1 MTDLERLKLLTE
13 ELDAP
18 GGNTET
24 GCGCMSPPA
33 SARMYTDA
41 QLAMLLELHGAAGSA
56 RLLAG
61 QSAECAPEQNETG
74 RKGGRH
80 MMSGFAMRQAEA
92 TFRRA
97 LAAYG
102 AACVPVWRVQRDAN
116 GVPIGGA
123 QKVGCVYG
131 VRYERG
137 QTANVLV
144 DIPGVIARMDAP
156 RLCCALGD
164 TARSLQEGD
173 GLTITGRWY
182 TVLRADVQMG
192 ILCDV
197 VLKEGEPDGIEN

>member
-1 MTDLERLKLLTE
+1 
-13 ELDAP
+13 
-18 GGNTET
+18 
-24 GCGCMSPPA
+24 
-33 SARMYTDA
+33 
-41 QLAMLLELHGAAGSA
+41 
-56 RLLAG
+56 
-61 QSAECAPEQNETG
+61 
-74 RKGGRH
+74 
-80 MMSGFAMRQAEA
+80 MMSSFAMRQAEA

-102 AACVPVWRVQRDAN
+102 AVCVPVWRVQRDAN

-123 QKVGCVYG
+123 QKIGCVYG

-173 GLTITGRWY
+173 GLNITGRWY

-197 VLKEGEPDGIEN
+197 VLKEGEPGKEPVHFTNTVGVLVAELRGNMEHRFKLRTLALGKGAEKDTIGELRALIGLSA

>member
-1 MTDLERLKLLTE
+1 MRRAAYDVLIRKAENSAVRLSGGTE
-13 ELDAP
+13 LPDQR
-18 GGNTET
+18 G
-24 GCGCMSPPA
+24 
-33 SARMYTDA
+33 
-41 QLAMLLELHGAAGSA
+41 
-56 RLLAG
+56 LLAG
-61 QSAECAPEQNETG
+61 QSAERAPEPNETG

-102 AACVPVWRVQRDAN
+102 AVCVPVWRVQRDAN

-123 QKVGCVYG
+123 QKIGCVYG

>member
-1 MTDLERLKLLTE
+1 
-13 ELDAP
+13 
-18 GGNTET
+18 
-24 GCGCMSPPA
+24 
-33 SARMYTDA
+33 
-41 QLAMLLELHGAAGSA
+41 
-56 RLLAG
+56 
-61 QSAECAPEQNETG
+61 
-74 RKGGRH
+74 

-102 AACVPVWRVQRDAN
+102 AVCVPVWRVQRDAN

-123 QKVGCVYG
+123 QKIGCVYG

-156 RLCCALGD
+156 RLCCARSD

-173 GLTITGRWY
+173 GLNIAGRWY

-197 VLKEGEPDGIEN
+197 VLKEGEPDGIAD

>member
-1 MTDLERLKLLTE
+1 
-13 ELDAP
+13 
-18 GGNTET
+18 
-24 GCGCMSPPA
+24 
-33 SARMYTDA
+33 
-41 QLAMLLELHGAAGSA
+41 
-56 RLLAG
+56 
-61 QSAECAPEQNETG
+61 
-74 RKGGRH
+74 

-92 TFRRA
+92 TFRHA

-102 AACVPVWRVQRDAN
+102 AVCVSVWRVHRDAN

-123 QKVGCVYG
+123 QKIGCVYGG

-144 DIPGVIARMDAP
+144 DIPGVIAGWTR
-156 RLCCALGD
+156 RGLCCALSD

-173 GLTITGRWY
+173 GLNIAGRWY

-197 VLKEGEPDGIEN
+197 VLKEGEPDGIAD

>member
-1 MTDLERLKLLTE
+1 
-13 ELDAP
+13 
-18 GGNTET
+18 
-24 GCGCMSPPA
+24 
-33 SARMYTDA
+33 MYTDA
-41 QLAMLLELHGAAGSA
+41 QLAMLLELHEGDVRRAAYDVLIRKAENSAVRLSGRHGAAGSA

-61 QSAECAPEQNETG
+61 QSSERAPERDETG

-102 AACVPVWRVQRDAN
+102 AVCVPVWRVQRDAN

-123 QKVGCVYG
+123 QKIGCVYG

-156 RLCCALGD
+156 RLCCTLGD

-173 GLTITGRWY
+173 GLNITGRWY

>member
-1 MTDLERLKLLTE
+1 
-13 ELDAP
+13 
-18 GGNTET
+18 
-24 GCGCMSPPA
+24 
-33 SARMYTDA
+33 
-41 QLAMLLELHGAAGSA
+41 
-56 RLLAG
+56 
-61 QSAECAPEQNETG
+61 
-74 RKGGRH
+74 

-116 GVPIGGA
+116 GVPLGGA

-182 TVLRADVQMG
+182 TVLCADVQMG